1 MFLNLTELDLGNN
14 YIGDTL
20 IENLEKSNLINLT
33 KLNISNDEISNKGL
47 KIFSSKNFTNLI
59 DLDLSHNLN
68 IDDNSILYLKDSQ
81 LFNLKSL
88 NLEYVNL
95 NCKGFGY
102 LINLPFSNTIE
113 NLSLYLSEK
122 IKYEDIPKISQKLE
136 RNLTYIREGIDESKF
151 SFINIGFPSPRN
163 EVYSY
168 IDNSNNNFLSTIG
181 INKINK
187 QVICELKIKI
197 NACFWVTVG
206 QERFKSLPKKYSRNS
221 DAIIFCFDMNDKLSF
236 EFVKSATIDLI
247 NDNNNIPFAYFAKK
261 GSDEDKD
268 IINKLHGKIFYY
280 DDENIAGI
288 DAGIGYLADNFV
300 K

>member
-95 NCKGFGY
+95 
-102 LINLPFSNTIE
+102 S
-113 NLSLYLSEK
+113 
-122 IKYEDIPKISQKLE
+122 
-136 RNLTYIREGIDESKF
+136 
-151 SFINIGFPSPRN
+151 SF
-163 EVYSY
+163 
-168 IDNSNNNFLSTIG
+168 
-181 INKINK
+181 
-187 QVICELKIKI
+187 
-197 NACFWVTVG
+197 
-206 QERFKSLPKKYSRNS
+206 FKHN
-221 DAIIFCFDMNDKLSF
+221 
-236 EFVKSATIDLI
+236 
-247 NDNNNIPFAYFAKK
+247 
-261 GSDEDKD
+261 
-268 IINKLHGKIFYY
+268 
-280 DDENIAGI
+280 
-288 DAGIGYLADNFV
+288 
-300 K
+300 